1 MIVPMKKVSLILK
14 GDKKEETLTKLRKL
28 GLVHIEISEGSGEKL
43 VKLGEQI
50 TLLESAIFTV
60 GKSKNAEKKAD
71 FITIVAWRQ
80 QAEFV
85 CRYFSKGRAI
95 GVEGSIQSRDY
106 TDKEGNRRY
115 AFEVVADR
123 VFFVESKGASN
134 GSGSDFSAPINSN
147 AGVSYSSGSEGD
159 FQVLDDDNDL
169 PF

>member
-1 MIVPMKKVSLILK
+1 MFNRAILI
-14 GDKKEETLTKLRKL
+14 GR
-28 GLVHIEISEGSGEKL
+28 LVADPEMRTTPNGINVATFRIA
-43 VKLGEQI
+43 VDRP
-50 TLLESAIFTV
+50 F
-60 GKSKNAEKKAD
+60 SKNAEKKAD

-95 GVEGSIQSRDY
+95 GVEGSIQTRDY

-134 GSGSDFSAPINSN
+134 GSGAEFSAPTNGN
-147 AGVSYSSGSEGD
+147 VGVSYSSGSEGD